1 MLITIKLLEN
11 TNSKMLNLELDKVF
25 LAMTPKARDLKK
37 KKTTVNLPHQDKNTF
52 VLQMT
57 SLIKWKHNSHKGRE
71 WFLNDVFNKELVSGI
86 H

>member
-1 MLITIKLLEN
+1 
-11 TNSKMLNLELDKVF
+11 MLNLELDKVF

-57 SLIKWKHNSHKGRE
+57 SLIK
-71 WFLNDVFNKELVSGI
+71 
-86 H
+86 